1 MSEIV
6 EYKGESHSLYEWG
19 KITGIGYQTLTA
31 RYAKGDRDEELFRKH
46 NTITCKIC
54 GKVFASK
61 IGNKKCCSDE
71 CAKENARRNA
81 NLYAERKKLQPK
93 KEKKLTVTQIA
104 VMAKE
109 AGMSYGQYSAML
121 ALRKE
126 REANGKV

>member
-1 MSEIV
+1 MSKLV
-6 EYKGESHSLYEWG
+6 AEYKGQTKSLYEWSR
-19 KITGIGYQTLTA
+19 ITGIAYKTLCN
-31 RYAKGDRDEELFRKH
+31 RYMDGDRGEDLFRRTTKAV
-46 NTITCKIC
+46 CKIC

-81 NLYAERKKLQPK
+81 NLCAERKKLQPK
-93 KEKKLTVTQIA
+93 KEKKLTITEIA

-121 ALRKE
+121 ALRNK
-126 REANGKV
+126 